1 MALEQLPVAVEKLS
15 GTVKNKRLK
24 RILGSENVKYL
35 VNYGAVYGIKKLQ
48 QKSCNKNF
56 CHQKNLLSENLYDQ
70 KVFTLKNFFCNQK
83 IFLLSK
89 KFY

>member
-56 CHQKNLLSENLYDQ
+56 
-70 KVFTLKNFFCNQK
+70 FCNQK